1 MGILNVQGVVAPRD
15 GHCLHLF
22 TVIHIS
28 VRVYGV
34 EGDLLGALHPQNHL
48 LLLVLQ
54 YSQLQ
59 RILSRNTGDIY

>member
-34 EGDLLGALHPQNHL
+34 EGDHLGALHPHKYAACVFPIDEALPPRCEKGIL
-48 LLLVLQ
+48 LK
-54 YSQLQ
+54 
-59 RILSRNTGDIY
+59 